1 MHVANYYRTF
11 SFIEELLLN
20 NDYLM
25 LAFSNFI
32 LLSNY
37 SEVCSYLSVS
47 WF

>member
-37 SEVCSYLSVS
+37 AYFSVDK
-47 WF
+47 

>member
-1 MHVANYYRTF
+1 MNVANYYRTF

-20 NDYLM
+20 DYLM

-37 SEVCSYLSVS
+37 AYFSVNK
-47 WF
+47 